1 MSYVMILVILIAVV
15 IVVRNKKKASGSP
28 PPRQQLPPAPDAPAH
43 APTPGGFGRKRV
55 PGAAAPPPPAE
66 ERPFGEDITNPD
78 SRTIPA
84 ALAGRWTS
92 GSPDDVLV
100 IEPDFVVTSSGNERV
115 VAVRFIGSEAGLD
128 TTDNIAVVTRG
139 SDEQYALHYF
149 GLRSDGC
156 LVDLES
162 ADVVRRR
169 AD

>member
-1 MSYVMILVILIAVV
+1 MSYVMILFILIAVV

-28 PPRQQLPPAPDAPAH
+28 PPRQQLPPAPDTSAPPPA
-43 APTPGGFGRKRV
+43 GFGRKRV
-55 PGAAAPPPPAE
+55 TGAAAPPPPAE
-66 ERPFGEDITNPD
+66 ERPFGEDIANPD

-115 VAVRFIGSEAGLD
+115 VAVRFIGSDAGLD
-128 TTDNIAVVTRG
+128 TTDNVASSRG
-139 SDEQYALHYF
+139 ADEQYALHYF

-162 ADVVRRR
+162 ADVVRKR